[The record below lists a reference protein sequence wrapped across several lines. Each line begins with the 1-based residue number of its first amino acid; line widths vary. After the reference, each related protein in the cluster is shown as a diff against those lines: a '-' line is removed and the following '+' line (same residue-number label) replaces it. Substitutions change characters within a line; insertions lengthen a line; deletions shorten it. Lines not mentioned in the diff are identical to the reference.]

1 MSEHGAS
8 YLLYLASDAVVD
20 GCFPVLDA
28 LGDEIDELEE
38 AVVGGAAPHRMH
50 RIFALKRVLVQLRK
64 IVSPQREVYNGLSR
78 RDYPHIDPRATVY
91 FRDVASSR
99 TVRKAQKAERAAR
112 GIPGEGVL
120 RRARYVEKG
129 VCPAYALDSG
139 YAVTTPR
146 GRGDPSRGAGGLRP
160 HREDSPLR
168 VPSTR

>member
-1 MSEHGAS
+1 
-8 YLLYLASDAVVD
+8 
-20 GCFPVLDA
+20 
-28 LGDEIDELEE
+28 
-38 AVVGGAAPHRMH
+38 MH

-120 RRARYVEKG
+120 RRARYG
-129 VCPAYALDSG
+129 VLDGAFGGEREGARAREVS
-139 YAVTTPR
+139 AS
-146 GRGDPSRGAGGLRP
+146 PSRSCTDSEGAWIA
-160 HREDSPLR
+160 
-168 VPSTR
+168 